1 MGEEREN
8 KNFFNNPIMKI
19 MEGSII
25 GIVITLILLL
35 ILAIILANTDIS
47 ESIISTSIITITG
60 ISIFISSLLIATK
73 AKSKG
78 ILNGALVGGIYILL
92 IYLISSIANSN
103 FTLTINSIILIL
115 VSILMGAIGG
125 IVGINLK

>member
-8 KNFFNNPIMKI
+8 KDFLNSSIMKVV
-19 MEGSII
+19 EGSIM

-47 ESIISTSIITITG
+47 EGIISTSIITITG

-73 AKSKG
+73 IKNKG
-78 ILNGALVGGIYILL
+78 ILNGALVGLIYILL
-92 IYLISSIANSN
+92 IYTISSIASSN
-103 FTLTINSIILIL
+103 FLLSINSIILIF